1 MKFTDEDIEDTVQWT
16 IVGILI
22 VACALAVFTVG
33 NVINQNLMSTG
44 VL

>member
-1 MKFTDEDIEDTVQWT
+1 MRITDEGIEDTVQWT

-33 NVINQNLMSTG
+33 NVINQNLIGTG

>member
-1 MKFTDEDIEDTVQWT
+1 MRITDEGIEDTVQWT

-22 VACALAVFTVG
+22 VACALAVLTVG
-33 NVINQNLMSTG
+33 NSINQSLLGIG